1 MKIAIEAKN
10 LSFNYESSR
19 KVLQDVNFHIHSGD
33 FVSIVGPNGGGKTT
47 LVLLMLG
54 LLEPTEGEIR
64 VLGLP
69 PVEARKKIGYLAQH
83 INVDIYFP
91 VSVLDV
97 VRMGCAD
104 RAGFFR
110 IFGGADK
117 TAAMDAL
124 QSVGMAELAGRR
136 FSSLS
141 GGQRQRV
148 LIARALASQP
158 EMLLLD
164 EPASNLDVQVGTE
177 FYELLG
183 RLNKT
188 MTIITVS
195 HDMAFVSD
203 YVRTVLCVQGKVAV
217 HPTEKWDE
225 QMMNDLYGG
234 PVRRVRHE
242 HNCVEQ
248 GCEGKHNK

>member
-1 MKIAIEAKN
+1 MTVAIEVKN
-10 LSFNYESSR
+10 LNFGYTAGQS
-19 KVLQDVNFHIHSGD
+19 VLHDVNFHIERGD

-47 LVLLMLG
+47 LVLLLLG
-54 LLEPTEGEIR
+54 LLEPVQGEIR

-69 PVEARKKIGYLAQH
+69 PCEARGKIGYLAQ
-83 INVDIYFP
+83 NTAVDSNFP

-110 IFGGADK
+110 VFGGADR
-117 TAAMDAL
+117 AAAFDAL
-124 QSVGMAELAGRR
+124 DSVGMKEFAGRS
-136 FSSLS
+136 FSALS
-141 GGQRQRV
+141 GGQKQRV
-148 LIARALASQP
+148 LIARALASRP

-164 EPASNLDVQVGTE
+164 EPASSLDVQVGNE

-183 RLNKT
+183 KLNEK
-188 MTIITVS
+188 MTVITVS
-195 HDMAFVSD
+195 HDIAFVSD
-203 YVRTVLCVQGKVAV
+203 YVRTVLCVHGRVAV

-225 QMMNDLYGG
+225 RMMDELYGG

-242 HNCVEQ
+242 HNCVEN
-248 GCEGKHNK
+248 GCEGKHAK

>member
-1 MKIAIEAKN
+1 MNIAIEAKN
-10 LSFNYESSR
+10 LSFSYESSQN
-19 KVLQDVNFHIHSGD
+19 VLQDASFRIERGD
-33 FVSIVGPNGGGKTT
+33 FVSIIGPNGGGKTT

-64 VLGLP
+64 IFGLP
-69 PVEARKKIGYLAQH
+69 PAEARGKIGYLAQH
-83 INVDIYFP
+83 IGVDASFP

-104 RAGFFR
+104 RAGFFHV
-110 IFGGADK
+110 FGGADK
-117 TAAMDAL
+117 TAAQDAL
-124 QSVGMAELAGRR
+124 DAVGIGDFAGRS
-136 FSSLS
+136 FSALS

-158 EMLLLD
+158 ELLLLD
-164 EPASNLDVQVGTE
+164 EPASNLDVQVGSD

-183 RLNKT
+183 RLNRN
-188 MTIITVS
+188 MTIATVS
-195 HDMAFVSD
+195 HDMAFVSE
-203 YVRTVLCVQGKVAV
+203 YVRTVLCVHGKVAV

-225 QMMNDLYGG
+225 QLMDELYGG

-242 HNCVEQ
+242 HNCIEN
-248 GCEGKHNK
+248 GCEGKHKQ